1 MEYFYQQGCAIITCH
16 FPYKK
21 ADADAPQK
29 HQKSPYQLV
38 NKKTSTTRRGGVART
53 VKIYIRWRAL
63 Q

>member
-21 ADADAPQK
+21 PDADAPQK

-38 NKKTSTTRRGGVART
+38 NKKTSTTRR
-53 VKIYIRWRAL
+53 
-63 Q
+63 